1 MKEWMLRKPTE
12 DTGAGIYDP
21 TTGQLLYRLELQK
34 ESPWAKSYAV
44 TDQDGQPVGT
54 LQYKHE
60 AFRLAHMPKIFGYLG
75 ETEVFCV
82 KREIE
87 ALEDAIVAEGEGLG
101 TKGPILS
108 GEFQLYSGGQA
119 IAAFHKA
126 EGGLQVSVA
135 GQEPLAALFALAL
148 ECF

>member
-12 DTGAGIYDP
+12 DTGAGIYDQG
-21 TTGQLLYRLELQK
+21 TGQLLYRLELQK
-34 ESPWAKSYAV
+34 ETPWAKSYTV
-44 TDQDGQPVGT
+44 TAQDGQPVGT

-75 ETEVFCV
+75 KTEVFCV

-87 ALEDAIVAEGEGLG
+87 ALQDAIVAEGEGLE
-101 TKGPILS
+101 TKGSILE
-108 GEFQLYSGGQA
+108 GDFQLYSGGEPV
-119 IAAFHKA
+119 AAFHKT
-126 EGGLQVSVA
+126 EGGFQVSVT
-135 GQEPLAALFALAL
+135 GQETLAALFALAL